1 MRGVPLRIEIGPKD
15 LDKNKVMYATRHIKQ
30 KLDLPMDMI
39 SSEIDGMLQ
48 KIQDEMFESAK
59 KMLAQKTAKTSEYS
73 EFKEALEKGCFIDAG
88 WCGRRECEEQIKEDT
103 GADIRVIPFD
113 AGNSGKCVFCK
124 KDSTTNAIF
133 GRAY

>member
-1 MRGVPLRIEIGPKD
+1 
-15 LDKNKVMYATRHIKQ
+15 MYATRHVKQ
-30 KLDLPMDMI
+30 KLDLPMDSI
-39 SSEIDGMLQ
+39 SSEIDGILQ
-48 KIQDEMFESAK
+48 KIQNEMFESAK
-59 KMLAQKTAKTSEYS
+59 KMLAEKTAKTSEYS
-73 EFKEALEKGCFIDAG
+73 EFKEALEKGSFIDAG